1 MAVMGSKRHIDGLEE
16 EIIEINLERLIVET
30 YLISAVIRAGVL
42 IDTSVG
48 QLKKYLVQ
56 QSFDSLSAWLEFS
69 KET

>member
-1 MAVMGSKRHIDGLEE
+1 MGSKRHIDGLEE
-16 EIIEINLERLIVET
+16 EIIEVNLGLYYQSF
-30 YLISAVIRAGVL
+30 YLISAVIRTGVL

-56 QSFDSLSAWLEFS
+56 QSSDSLSAWLEFS

>member
-1 MAVMGSKRHIDGLEE
+1 MGSKRHIDGLEE
-16 EIIEINLERLIVET
+16 EIIEVNLGLYYQSF
-30 YLISAVIRAGVL
+30 YLISAVIRTGVL

-56 QSFDSLSAWLEFS
+56 QSSDSLSSWLEFS